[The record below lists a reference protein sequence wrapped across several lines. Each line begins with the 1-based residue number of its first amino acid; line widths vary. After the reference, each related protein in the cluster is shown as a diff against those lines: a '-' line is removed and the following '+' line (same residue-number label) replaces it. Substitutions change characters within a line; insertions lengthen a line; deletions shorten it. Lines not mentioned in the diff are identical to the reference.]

1 MTLGKRADARG
12 PRLMGFTAVVARNS
26 GVGLVAQL
34 AVKGLSF
41 AFSVLILRNLGA
53 EAYGQ
58 YAAVLAFGAMF
69 LFVADL
75 GLSPF
80 LVREVARLRD
90 APEGKL
96 ETEHLYAMVL
106 RLRLCLSL
114 AAAVLLILAAWA
126 TGRPPV
132 MVGAIA
138 LGTLGLILYG
148 VQGTSDAMLAG
159 LERLDISSAA
169 KVINQLV
176 FVVLGGVALVVGF
189 GYYGLIVAN
198 LLGVAAIT
206 YLCWRAVRS
215 LNIRPRELGTRP
227 YVNILRASIPF
238 GIITFALGLSYRFDT
253 VLLNI
258 TRSDAET
265 GYYNA
270 AYNLVFSAA
279 VLSNVLNTSLYPS
292 LTRKAATSKESLDL
306 AYERVLRYLMIMAFP
321 IAVGAFVLAEEFV
334 GVLYTDSYLPAV
346 PALQVIVWAVPL
358 MFASEFLGYLAV
370 IQRRESRVARAILAS
385 TVLNVAVN
393 LILVPAFGLMAAAAV
408 TVVTEAVLLGQYA
421 WILRATLLR
430 LDWQRATTRPLL
442 AAAVMGTLLVL
453 VRGLP
458 LGLDLAIGAATYSTL
473 LLLLRLLGRDEL
485 AIMKL
490 WWKPA

>member
-1 MTLGKRADARG
+1 MRFGV
-12 PRLMGFTAVVARNS
+12 VVARNS
-26 GVGLVAQL
+26 GVGVVAQV

-41 AFSVLILRNLGA
+41 AFSVVILRNLGA

-75 GLSPF
+75 GLSPY

-90 APEGKL
+90 APGGKL
-96 ETEHLYAMVL
+96 ETERLYATVV
-106 RLRLCLSL
+106 RLRLCLSVV
-114 AAAVLLILAAWA
+114 AALLLIIAAWA

-138 LGTLGLILYG
+138 LGTLGLMLYG
-148 VQGTSDAMLAG
+148 VQGTSEAMLAG
-159 LERLDISSAA
+159 LERLDIASGA

-176 FVVLGGVALVVGF
+176 FVILGGLALVLGL
-189 GYYGLIVAN
+189 GYYGLIIAN
-198 LLGVAAIT
+198 LVGIAAIT
-206 YLCWRAVRS
+206 YFCWKAVR
-215 LNIRPRELGTRP
+215 LLRIQPRGPATRP
-227 YVNILRASIPF
+227 SISILRASIPF
-238 GIITFALGLSYRFDT
+238 GIITFALGLSYKFDS

-265 GYYNA
+265 GYYSA

-279 VLSNVLNTSLYPS
+279 VLSNVLNSSLYPS
-292 LTRKAATSKESLDL
+292 LTRKAATTNAGLDEL
-306 AYERVLRYLMIMAFP
+306 YERVLRYLMIMAFP
-321 IAVGAFVLAEEFV
+321 IATGIFVLADQLV
-334 GVLYTDSYLPAV
+334 TALYTDSYLPAI
-346 PALQVIVWAVPL
+346 PALRVIIWAVPL

-370 IQRRESRVARAILAS
+370 IQHRERRVATAIIAS
-385 TVLNVAVN
+385 TGLNVGVN

-408 TVVTEAVLLGQYA
+408 TVATETVLLAQYA
-421 WILRATLLR
+421 WILRTTLRR
-430 LDWQRATTRPLL
+430 LDWQRVATRPFL
-442 AAAVMGTLLVL
+442 AAAVMGILLVV

-458 LGLDLAIGAATYSTL
+458 LGLDLAIGVTTYSAL